1 MRELRFDTGLVSYKV
16 NDGPEIT
23 FNPGD
28 VAFVKRF
35 YDLMEVLTD
44 KQDAVSKTDEN
55 ADDVFTMTDKY
66 DAEMRQ
72 DIDGLFGEGCAD
84 ALFPNVSVFALA
96 GGFPLW
102 ANFGMAIVDELDAN
116 LAREQQQGRERLDK
130 YMKKYKSYKRK

>member
-16 NDGPEIT
+16 NDGPENT

-55 ADDVFTMTDKY
+55 ADDVFTMTEKY

-84 ALFPNVSVFALA
+84 KGQL
-96 GGFPLW
+96 
-102 ANFGMAIVDELDAN
+102 
-116 LAREQQQGRERLDK
+116 
-130 YMKKYKSYKRK
+130 